1 MLFTIIYST
10 LLSISIFLFISFP
23 SLHCIHADTL
33 TEQLGDVIEEAVDS
47 IGIEN
52 YPYKKASTLGGISLG
67 ENMSLSIP
75 SWILSLIFIVFLG
88 VVGYIIK
95 LIFDSEK
102 LKELKAT
109 EKKVKRQAKNAKKGA
124 TSGSGSTPTATATT
138 TTPTTSTGSKKRS
151 SSRKAE

>member
-1 MLFTIIYST
+1 MFHLP
-10 LLSISIFLFISFP
+10 IS
-23 SLHCIHADTL
+23 
-33 TEQLGDVIEEAVDS
+33 Q
-47 IGIEN
+47 
-52 YPYKKASTLGGISLG
+52 GISLG

-138 TTPTTSTGSKKRS
+138 TPTTSTGSKKRS